1 VGLPFQPSLSCTEDL
16 PSQAPR
22 DRTGSCSEGLPSQ
35 SPRHRAGPCTEGH
48 PSQLPRSCTEGLPS
62 QSPRH
67 WASSCARSLR
77 SANGDKVD
85 AVCWTRTGQYCTL
98 RSGSNS
104 NPGTPGSP
112 RAFRSLCAA
121 RSRRPASSRRIC
133 PAGYL
138 RYPGAVEAAKIQAR
152 QWRDQALS
160 RLPEPA
166 PTQPS
171 IWKRFRIFYR
181 KPMPKGLR
189 AKHRTHR
196 IRLAAFEE
204 PCGLVEPIGRSGLP
218 SGN

>member
-112 RAFRSLCAA
+112 RAFRSLYAA
-121 RSRRPASSRRIC
+121 RSHRPASSRPDLSAWI
-133 PAGYL
+133 L
-138 RYPGAVEAAKIQAR
+138 AVPR
-152 QWRDQALS
+152 S
-160 RLPEPA
+160 
-166 PTQPS
+166 
-171 IWKRFRIFYR
+171 
-181 KPMPKGLR
+181 
-189 AKHRTHR
+189 
-196 IRLAAFEE
+196 
-204 PCGLVEPIGRSGLP
+204 GRSSEDSSSAMEGSSVKQTPRACANSTVDLEAVP
-218 SGN
+218 DSQPEADAEWTTGHAPHSPQTTGRL